1 MPYYNRKANKCLIV
15 RGAKTGYHK
24 RVMPPRLCSP
34 FLIALAAMLWGSDLL
49 LRPNALSAGWSP
61 AWLVLGEHLLLSLL
75 FLPVLWRERVKL
87 SALTKSQWRALLF
100 VAWGGSAVATWLYTK
115 AFTLDFSHAL
125 TVVLLQKTQPIVA
138 ILLAG
143 VVLKER
149 RQPLF
154 WVWGLGA
161 FAGAYLLIGFKALPS
176 LGDVHAEQAL
186 FALGASALWGAAT
199 VAGRSLSPVLSPGGL
214 AGARFALAVPVLL
227 LLTLVP
233 NGTAAAPTHSVHFAA
248 LFLLLIVLLPDL
260 LGMVLY
266 YFGLRGTPASV
277 ATLAELCYPL
287 TALAIGVL
295 VQHTPM
301 SPGQWG
307 GLALLILAVIGL
319 GRKPS
324 VTAPALEKRPAIGRR
339 SGMIEET

>member
-1 MPYYNRKANKCLIV
+1 MP
-15 RGAKTGYHK
+15 T
-24 RVMPPRLCSP
+24 RVYSP
-34 FLIALAAMLWGSDLL
+34 LLIALAAMLWGSDLL

-75 FLPVLWRERVKL
+75 FVPVLWRERPRL
-87 SALTKSQWRALLF
+87 GLLTKPQWGALLF

-115 AFTLDFSHAL
+115 AFTLDFSQAL

-143 VVLKER
+143 LVLKER

-154 WVWGLGA
+154 WAWSVAA
-161 FAGAYLLIGFKALPS
+161 FAGAYLLIGFKSLPS
-176 LGDVHAEQAL
+176 LGDIHAEQAL
-186 FALGASALWGAAT
+186 LALGASALWGAAT
-199 VAGRSLSPVLSPGGL
+199 VAGRSLTASLSPGGL

-233 NGTAAAPTHSVHFAA
+233 NGAASPSVHSANFAA

-266 YFGLRGTPASV
+266 YAGLRGTSASA

-287 TALAIGVL
+287 TALGIGIF
-295 VQHTPM
+295 VQHTPVTP
-301 SPGQWG
+301 SQGI
-307 GLALLILAVIGL
+307 GLALLIFAVVGL

-324 VTAPALEKRPAIGRR
+324 VVAPLPDKLPAMRR
-339 SGMIEET
+339 HPGMIEEN